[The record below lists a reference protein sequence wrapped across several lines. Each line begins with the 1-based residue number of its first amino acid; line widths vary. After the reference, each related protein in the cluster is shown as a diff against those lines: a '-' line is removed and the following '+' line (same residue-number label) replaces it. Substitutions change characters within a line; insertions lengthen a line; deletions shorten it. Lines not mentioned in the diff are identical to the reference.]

1 MIKPRFPTH
10 KKRLYV
16 DVVKILDFLAYKICV
31 AIADSIQVFNRQ
43 FVFNFITFSTW
54 NPPVI
59 NNSRGS
65 FGKK

>member
-31 AIADSIQVFNRQ
+31 EIADSIQVFNRQ
-43 FVFNFITFSTW
+43 FVFNYISLF
-54 NPPVI
+54 
-59 NNSRGS
+59 
-65 FGKK
+65 